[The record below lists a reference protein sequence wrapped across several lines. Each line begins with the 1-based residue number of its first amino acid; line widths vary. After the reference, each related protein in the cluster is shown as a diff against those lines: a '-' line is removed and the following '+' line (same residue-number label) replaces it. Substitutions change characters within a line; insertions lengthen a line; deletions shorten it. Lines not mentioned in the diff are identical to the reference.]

1 MKLNDSDKQ
10 KYMDYFREFEG
21 QDFDEIIK
29 VQIQVVIRETARL
42 AGLLEGGEVIAGVDS
57 PDYKLIK
64 ETASSFLNDMIKSA
78 RKLHV
83 QLQ

>member
-10 KYMDYFREFEG
+10 KYMDYFKEFEG
-21 QDFDEIIK
+21 QDFDEVIK
-29 VQIQVVIRETARL
+29 VQIQTVIRETARL
-42 AGLLEGGEVIAGVDS
+42 AGLLESGAKVAGIES
-57 PDYKLIK
+57 PEYKSIK
-64 ETASSFLNDMIKSA
+64 DTASSFLNEMIKGA